1 LAINTIVE
9 YLKFKK
15 KSSFMDTTSN
25 IAGTSVDM
33 PSQCTREALA
43 EHILWLIRLRWI
55 AVGCIVLACLMGTY
69 VFPVLPHA
77 LPVYV
82 CAGLLLLSNVLY
94 LIAAKTGKSRAG
106 RRDIAIAMIQVETD
120 LVLLTAV
127 LHFSGGVANP
137 FFLLYVVPIIIATI
151 ILPKKMSY
159 AALLTAILLFG
170 LLAISEL
177 KQGIGLGY
185 YPLGFSAAGGLW
197 SEPVYAL
204 GAFTAFVSVLTVVRH
219 LTRVVIS
226 RMTAKE
232 LEAARNNDVLQ
243 AVINAMGEG
252 LIFTTTRANVAI
264 CNPAANLW
272 CKNGDIKPEDVSI
285 DDLPPALAEHI
296 KNLLQGVDKASDWTE
311 RIEFDTGDPAHRH
324 IEVKSGPVTGVD
336 GQRLGY
342 VIVGQDL
349 TEHRKLTKDLMER
362 TEEVTEINEMLKMSR
377 IEMAQREKMVAI
389 GQMATGIAHEI
400 GNPLASIS
408 SVAQYLAR
416 KIEVNEQ
423 KEQLLIIQYHV
434 DRISTILRRMLGLSR
449 PATSEY
455 KWTDINAV
463 IDNTLSLINF
473 DKRAKSVTIEN
484 NAGDDLPMMW
494 LNPQNIEQVFINIFI
509 NALDAMNAKEQEQQ
523 HTLKI
528 VTESKND
535 VVEIRISDTGI
546 GMKPEVC
553 KRAFES
559 FFTTKEIGKGTGLG
573 LYISYNLVTEVDG
586 MISLE
591 SELDKGTTVMIRLP
605 LRPKKEL
612 LAGDETKEDTVE
624 NKEAV

>member
-1 LAINTIVE
+1 ME
-9 YLKFKK
+9 RPEFKK
-15 KSSFMDTTSN
+15 KEPIMDSTSN
-25 IAGTSVDM
+25 IGGTSVDM

-69 VFPVLPHA
+69 VFPVLPNA
-77 LPVYV
+77 VPIYV
-82 CAGLLLLSNVLY
+82 CAGLLLLSNIMY
-94 LIAAKTGKSRAG
+94 LVAAKTRESRAG
-106 RRDIAIAMIQVETD
+106 RRDITIGMIQVETD

-127 LHFSGGVANP
+127 LHFSGGVSNP
-137 FFLLYVVPIIIATI
+137 FILLYVVPIIIATI
-151 ILPKKMSY
+151 ILPRSMSY
-159 AALLTAILLFG
+159 AAVLTAIVLFG
-170 LLAISEL
+170 LLAASEL
-177 KQGIGLGY
+177 AGGIGLGH
-185 YPLGFSAAGGLW
+185 YPLNFPEGKVLW
-197 SEPVYAL
+197 ENPSYAL
-204 GAFTAFVSVLTVVRH
+204 GAFIAFVCVLAVVRH

-243 AVINAMGEG
+243 AVISAMGEG
-252 LIFTTTRANVAI
+252 LIFITSKANVAI

-272 CKNGDIKPEDVSI
+272 CNNGDANPESVSI
-285 DDLPPALAEHI
+285 DDFPPTLAGHI
-296 KNLLQGVDKASDWTE
+296 KALLSDGDKPSDWTE

-324 IEVKSGPVTGVD
+324 IEVKSGPVTGID
-336 GQRLGY
+336 GQRLGH
-342 VIVGQDL
+342 VIVGRDL

-416 KIEVNEQ
+416 KITVDEQ

-449 PATSEY
+449 PATGEY
-455 KWTDINAV
+455 KWTDINEL

-473 DKRAKSVTIEN
+473 DKRAQSVTIEN
-484 NAGDDLPMMW
+484 TPADDLPMLW

-509 NALDAMNAKEQEQQ
+509 NALDAMNAKEQEQE
-523 HTLKI
+523 HKLKI
-528 VTESKND
+528 VTESKD
-535 VVEIRISDTGI
+535 DLVEIRISDTGI
-546 GMKPEVC
+546 GMKSEVC

-573 LYISYNLVTEVDG
+573 LFISYNLVTEVDG
-586 MISLE
+586 AILLE
-591 SELDKGTTVMIRLP
+591 SELGKGTTVIIRIP
-605 LRPKKEL
+605 LRPKKAL
-612 LAGDETKEDTVE
+612 LAADEAHVDALER
-624 NKEAV
+624 